1 MTEEKKTR
9 FRSRFRITKRYLSG
23 ARIYSGGFHRKGRRR
38 FFLKGE
44 SPVPK
49 IVQLKT
55 EINFFIKN
63 NLKDLSGSLQAV
75 LQDWVN
81 ISDDK
86 ISSNRENPLNA
97 LSLII
102 EEIISNDNLYYE
114 FVRQVD
120 LKWGQMYQERPYFQK
135 PGQIP
140 HPEDEY
146 THDSVKIQLL
156 DLLTRVKSQLT

>member
-1 MTEEKKTR
+1 MTEEKKQDLDQDLELQ
-9 FRSRFRITKRYLSG
+9 KD
-23 ARIYSGGFHRKGRRR
+23 IYQGREFTLADFIAKEGGD
-38 FFLKGE
+38 FLKGE

-102 EEIISNDNLYYE
+102 EEII
-114 FVRQVD
+114 
-120 LKWGQMYQERPYFQK
+120 
-135 PGQIP
+135 
-140 HPEDEY
+140 
-146 THDSVKIQLL
+146 
-156 DLLTRVKSQLT
+156 RVC

>member
-1 MTEEKKTR
+1 MYQGCEFTLADFIAKE
-9 FRSRFRITKRYLSG
+9 
-23 ARIYSGGFHRKGRRR
+23 GGD
-38 FFLKGE
+38 FLKGE

>member
-1 MTEEKKTR
+1 MTEEKKQDLDQDLELQ
-9 FRSRFRITKRYLSG
+9 KD
-23 ARIYSGGFHRKGRRR
+23 IYQGREFTLADFIAKEGGD
-38 FFLKGE
+38 FLKGE

-135 PGQIP
+135 PGQPP

-146 THDSVKIQLL
+146 THESVKIQLL
-156 DLLTRVKSQLT
+156 DLLARIKS

>member
-1 MTEEKKTR
+1 M
-9 FRSRFRITKRYLSG
+9 
-23 ARIYSGGFHRKGRRR
+23 
-38 FFLKGE
+38 KGE

>member
-1 MTEEKKTR
+1 MTEEKKQDLDQDLELQ
-9 FRSRFRITKRYLSG
+9 KD
-23 ARIYSGGFHRKGRRR
+23 IYQGREFTLADFIAKEGGD
-38 FFLKGE
+38 FLKGE

-86 ISSNRENPLNA
+86 ISSNQENPLNA

-135 PGQIP
+135 PGQPP

-146 THDSVKIQLL
+146 THDSVKFQLL
-156 DLLTRVKSQLT
+156 DLLTRVKSKLT

>member
-1 MTEEKKTR
+1 MTEEKKQDLENNFELQRDIFQGREFTLAD
-9 FRSRFRITKRYLSG
+9 FI
-23 ARIYSGGFHRKGRRR
+23 AQEGGN
-38 FFLKGE
+38 FLKGE

-63 NLKDLSGSLQAV
+63 NVKDLSGALQGV

-81 ISDDK
+81 SSDDK
-86 ISSNRENPLNA
+86 ISANQENPLYA
-97 LSLII
+97 LRLIV
-102 EEIISNDNLYYE
+102 EEILSNENLYYE

-120 LKWGQMYQERPYFQK
+120 LKWGQMYQERPHFQQ
-135 PGQIP
+135 PGQPP

-146 THDSVKIQLL
+146 SHESVKEDLL
-156 DLLTRVKSQLT
+156 DLLAKMQE

>member
-1 MTEEKKTR
+1 MTEEKKQDLDQDLELQ
-9 FRSRFRITKRYLSG
+9 KD
-23 ARIYSGGFHRKGRRR
+23 IYQGREFTLADFIAKEGGD
-38 FFLKGE
+38 FLKGE